1 MYKMSVNPPPSPNV
15 NRFNNIYWISA
26 DDGLTIGVGDLRYLK
41 FPNAQGT
48 ETLLT
53 TNVNGTLTATG
64 LVNFTNTNPPTSSA
78 TQPASTD
85 SSTKIPTTAW
95 VQTAITT
102 ASETTISTAVATAGF
117 QEGLI
122 LQDKNYDYNTI
133 VGMSQNSIFAGVYNG
148 TCFACSANGSV
159 CGVTNG
165 SGADVWFYL
174 PVGTG
179 GAPQVNF
186 NSAPFNF
193 DFLTFSADGKW
204 GLLLGEGGGVNSTD
218 VYRWDGS
225 SFTIT
230 NAPAL
235 PYVSACMSAN
245 GKYALIADV
254 SGAERLRKSTNYGL
268 DWVRVAPVGVWYDVC
283 MSATGK
289 YMFGMSQ
296 FDDGYVSS
304 DYGVTWT
311 AAGIGSRS
319 WYRCC
324 MSANGQYIIAL
335 ANDNGLADRGIS
347 SNDFGVTWTI
357 MGADQKW
364 IQTAMTDDGRFQVA
378 WYSTGYYYSSNF
390 GASWTD
396 ATGNPT
402 PRMTDDGRARFT
414 NQGKY
419 IVGNE
424 SVNCN
429 YSVFSEIW

>member
-1 MYKMSVNPPPSPNV
+1 MSVNPPPSPNV
-15 NRFNNIYWISA
+15 NRFNNLYWISA
-26 DDGLTIGVGDLRYLK
+26 DDGLTIGTGDLRYLK

-85 SSTKIPTTAW
+85 SSTKVPTTAW
-95 VQTAITT
+95 VQTAIST
-102 ASETTISTAVATAGF
+102 ASTTTISTAVATAGF

-122 LQDKNYDYNTI
+122 LQDKNYNYDTI
-133 VGMSQNSIFAGVYNG
+133 VGIGQSSIFAGSYTG

-159 CGVTNG
+159 CGLTNG
-165 SGADVWFYL
+165 AGADVWFYL
-174 PVGTG
+174 PIGTG

-204 GLLLGEGGGVNSTD
+204 GLLLGENGGVNSTP

-268 DWVRVAPVGVWYDVC
+268 DWIRVASIGVWYDVC

-296 FDDGYVSS
+296 YQDGYVSS

-311 AAGIGSRS
+311 AVGIGTRS

-335 ANDNGLADRGIS
+335 ANDNGNPDRCYS
-347 SNDFGVTWTI
+347 SNDFGVTWVV
-357 MGADQKW
+357 MGADQIW
-364 IQTAMTDDGRFQVA
+364 ENTCMTDDGRFQIA
-378 WYSTGYYYSSNF
+378 WYNTGYYYSSNF
-390 GASWTD
+390 GVSWTN

-402 PRMTDDGRARFT
+402 PRMSDDGRARFT

-419 IVGNE
+419 IVGNDG
-424 SVNCN
+424 SNCN
-429 YSVFSEIW
+429 YSVFTELW

>member
-1 MYKMSVNPPPSPNV
+1 MSVNPPPSPNV
-15 NRFNNIYWISA
+15 NRFNNLYWISA
-26 DDGLTIGVGDLRYLK
+26 DDSLTIGAGDLRYLK

-48 ETLLT
+48 ETLLA

-85 SSTKIPTTAW
+85 SSTKVPTTAW
-95 VQTAITT
+95 VQTALT
-102 ASETTISTAVATAGF
+102 SLPPSGF

-122 LQDKNYDYNTI
+122 IQDKNYNYDTI
-133 VGMSQNSIFAGVYNG
+133 VGIGQSSIFAGSYSG
-148 TCFACSANGSV
+148 SCFASSANNSV
-159 CGVTNG
+159 VGLTNG

-204 GLLLGEGGGVNSTD
+204 GLLLGEAGGVNSTD

-268 DWVRVAPVGVWYDVC
+268 DWVRVAPIGVWYDVC

-289 YMFGMSQ
+289 YMFGMAQ

-304 DYGVTWT
+304 DYGVNWT

-335 ANDNGLADRGIS
+335 ANDNGNPDRGIS

-429 YSVFSEIW
+429 YSVFTELW